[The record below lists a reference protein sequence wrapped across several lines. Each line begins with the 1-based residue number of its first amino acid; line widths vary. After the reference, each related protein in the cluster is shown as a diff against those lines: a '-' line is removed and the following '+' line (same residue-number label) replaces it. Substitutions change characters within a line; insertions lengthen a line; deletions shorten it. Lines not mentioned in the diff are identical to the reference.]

1 MRSTAASWAILR
13 TGSATRACRRI
24 HGARAAA
31 RTESGQARRRW
42 PTVRC
47 FSRRTASTGCI
58 RRRRGRIRWSCRNAR
73 ACRMDRARAWSWWM
87 TGCIT
92 NRAWAFACTTGV
104 CRRRSAAASGR
115 SCITTPWPAAPE
127 GSTLSAWRMK
137 VITGRCSSM
146 TREKACGTGRTRRTR
161 KLLPGWTMSCIFSRM
176 ERSGLSM
183 ARSGRWKT
191 VCSGWRKRGS

>member
-31 RTESGQARRRW
+31 RTGSGPARRRW
-42 PTVRC
+42 PTARSS
-47 FSRRTASTGCI
+47 SRKTASTGCI

-73 ACRMDRARAWSWWM
+73 ACRMGRARAWSWWM

-92 NRAWAFACTTGV
+92 NRGWAFACTTGV
-104 CRRRSAAASGR
+104 CQARSAAASGR
-115 SCITTPWPAAPE
+115 SCITMPSRAAPE
-127 GSTLSAWRMK
+127 ESISSAWRMK
-137 VITGRCSSM
+137 VITGRCSST

-161 KLLPGWTMSCIFSRM
+161 KLLPGWTMSCTSLRTG
-176 ERSGLSM
+176 RSKPCTGV
-183 ARSGRWKT
+183 SGRWKA
-191 VCSGWRKRGS
+191 R

>member
-13 TGSATRACRRI
+13 TGSAIRACRRI

-31 RTESGQARRRW
+31 RTGSGQARRRW

-47 FSRRTASTGCI
+47 SSRKTASTGCI

-73 ACRMDRARAWSWWM
+73 ACRMGRARAWSWWM

-92 NRAWAFACTTGV
+92 NRGWAFACTTGV

-115 SCITTPWPAAPE
+115 SSTTTPWPAAPE

-137 VITGRCSSM
+137 VITGRCSST
-146 TREKACGTGRTRRTR
+146 TREKACGTGRTIPTRRTS
-161 KLLPGWTMSCIFSRM
+161 PGWTMSCIFSRM

-191 VCSGWRKRGS
+191 VCSGWRRRGS